1 MKDMIINKIQR
12 YMLGYIN
19 PEQMKKLTEALNESF
34 YNIKILEVEESN
46 IISKD
51 NSQKMINMFLSAKK
65 IEGCSDKT
73 INYYKNTVE
82 DMVKNINKEVID
94 ITTEDLREYLAKY
107 QQKRNI
113 SRITLDNVRRIFSS
127 FFSWLEDEDY
137 IIKSPVRRIRKVKS
151 EKIIK
156 EAFTD
161 ENIEV
166 LRDKCEKIRDLALID
181 LLNSTGMRVGEL
193 VRLNR
198 NDINFNERECI
209 VFGKGSSEREV
220 YFDAKT
226 KIHLIEYLKTRK
238 DNNEA
243 LFVGTKAPYK
253 RLTIAGIQCILRK
266 LGLKANINKVHP
278 HRFRRTLATSAI
290 NKGMP
295 IEQVQKLLGHR
306 KIDTTMHYAIVN
318 QNNVKISHKKFIS

>member
-1 MKDMIINKIQR
+1 MKDRLINQIQIN
-12 YMLGYIN
+12 MLGYIN
-19 PEQMKKLTEALNESF
+19 EKQMKLLKSTLEKCF
-34 YNIKILEVEESN
+34 YNVSFPQENIFNEADTDNAGEIL
-46 IISKD
+46 
-51 NSQKMINMFLSAKK
+51 NMFLTAKK

-73 INYYKNTVE
+73 INYYRSTIEQMIKGI
-82 DMVKNINKEVID
+82 KKEIID
-94 ITTEDLREYLAKY
+94 ITTENLRDYLAEY
-107 QQKRNI
+107 QRRKGI
-113 SRITLDNVRRIFSS
+113 SKVTLDNVRRIFSS

-137 IIKSPVRRIRKVKS
+137 IIKSPVRRIHKIKS
-151 EKIIK
+151 ERIIK

-161 ENIEV
+161 ENVEI
-166 LRDKCEKIRDLALID
+166 LRDRCEKARDLALID

-198 NDINFNERECI
+198 NEIDFNERQCI

-226 KIHLIEYLKTRK
+226 KIHILDYLNSRK

-243 LFVGTKAPYK
+243 LFVGIKSPHN
-253 RLTIAGIQCILRK
+253 RLTIGGVQFILKK
-266 LGLKANINKVHP
+266 LGKKANIDKVHP

-295 IEQVQKLLGHR
+295 IEQVQKLLGHM